1 MFLARGS
8 MRLRYKEFSIVS
20 GLLERFSGHTRR
32 IFARHRGRAFLDGAM
47 AAAALVTLADGGAS
61 IEEGAEVGR
70 LMRVLDIL
78 RDYNPKLVVEA
89 YLRHIDDLRNQPD
102 GLTHVRNNV
111 VAAANGD
118 PEAAALFIVI
128 CHAISEADGIIRQS
142 KLDEIQTL
150 SNLLDVDAKTAVDTI
165 APISTTK

>member
-1 MFLARGS
+1 
-8 MRLRYKEFSIVS
+8 
-20 GLLERFSGHTRR
+20 
-32 IFARHRGRAFLDGAM
+32 
-47 AAAALVTLADGGAS
+47 
-61 IEEGAEVGR
+61 
-70 LMRVLDIL
+70 MRVLDIL

-89 YLRHIDDLRNQPD
+89 YLRHIDDLRKQPD

-111 VAAANGD
+111 VSAANGD
-118 PEAAALFIVI
+118 PKAAALLIVI